1 MRVTLKG
8 DYIWIEPISGREF
21 DVAIGARV
29 ISAEGKRILIK
40 DDDGKGGGITCEGR
54 DDAAEF
60 ADIRSAMKVLL
71 FTDNEI
77 WDILTLL
84 AALLHTGN
92 INYRAAVIDNL
103 DATEI
108 PDHSNVARVAGLLG
122 VPKQPL
128 IDALTRKTLFAHG
141 ETVGT
146 DQTMLAKLHK
156 THGSHRNY
164 LKPKSDIN
172 TSFGLNHFAG
182 IVFYD
187 TRVTVVRVTF
197 EWFRAEENK
206 IMGTDIFVTYGA
218 CKLRI

>member
-1 MRVTLKG
+1 ML
-8 DYIWIEPISGREF
+8 F
-21 DVAIGARV
+21 Q
-29 ISAEGKRILIK
+29 
-40 DDDGKGGGITCEGR
+40 GGGITCEGR

-71 FTDNEI
+71 FTDSEI
-77 WDILTLL
+77 WDIMTLL

-141 ETVGT
+141 ETVV
-146 DQTMLAKLHK
+146 
-156 THGSHRNY
+156 S
-164 LKPKSDIN
+164 
-172 TSFGLNHFAG
+172 LNLFHF
-182 IVFYD
+182 
-187 TRVTVVRVTF
+187 
-197 EWFRAEENK
+197 
-206 IMGTDIFVTYGA
+206 
-218 CKLRI
+218 